1 MNNFKH
7 IIFNGIGGSYLGP
20 YMLIQS
26 IHGDDYNMV
35 QTREGR
41 PTLHFVANTDSESF
55 TKLFKEISLEH
66 TLMVVISKSGS
77 TAETATNS
85 VAFENLL
92 KKAGRNHSEQMI
104 AVTVSGS
111 NLHKKA
117 TSEKWL
123 GTFEMFEATGGRTS
137 ICSSVAMVPCAFA
150 KIDFA

>member
-92 KKAGRNHSEQMI
+92 KKAGRNHSE
-104 AVTVSGS
+104 
-111 NLHKKA
+111 
-117 TSEKWL
+117 
-123 GTFEMFEATGGRTS
+123 
-137 ICSSVAMVPCAFA
+137 
-150 KIDFA
+150 